1 MNKLMYILLFLCL
14 HYSVNGQSD
23 FEDRVKYIKRNIEII
38 SGQEKEALRSKVEEI
53 NQNLEDKELTSEE
66 ADMQKKAAAEKCA
79 AMIEQ
84 RIEPFENELRE
95 LIKSEVKGKDERIES
110 LDDDEDDD
118 EDDEDDDDENK
129 DDDRADRKKEIN
141 IDGFKFDWKPRHQR
155 KMRNEQRTTTQFV
168 FAFGLNNIVSDDNL
182 GTIENNGIRL
192 SNSRFYE
199 WGWTWKTRLA
209 ANSPFLNLK
218 YGLSLTYNNLRPDNN
233 QYYVKNGGKTLLAE
247 HPFSLRDEP
256 YFRMTNLVIPVHLEF
271 DFSKRKK
278 LDDDKMVIR
287 TQKSVRAGI
296 GGYAGIN
303 TRTKQIL
310 KYKADGLR
318 TDQTTKG
325 DYNTS
330 DFIYGISA
338 YIGYRDV
345 SLYTKYDL
353 NPIFTDNTVE
363 QNNISFGLRFDFH

>member
-1 MNKLMYILLFLCL
+1 MYILAIFCL
-14 HYSVNGQSD
+14 HFSANGQSD
-23 FEDRVKYIKRNIEII
+23 FEDRVKYVKRNIEII
-38 SGQEKEALRSKVEEI
+38 TQQEKEALRSKVEEI
-53 NQNLEDKELTSEE
+53 NQKLEDKEISAEE
-66 ADMQKKAAAEKCA
+66 AEMQKKAASEKSA

-84 RIEPFENELRE
+84 RIEPFENELRD
-95 LIKSEVKGKDERIES
+95 LIKDEVTGKDERIES
-110 LDDDEDDD
+110 LDDEDDD
-118 EDDEDDDDENK
+118 KKDDNK
-129 DDDRADRKKEIN
+129 DDDRSDRKREIN
-141 IDGFKFDWKPRHQR
+141 IDGFKIDWGHGKHRR
-155 KMRNEQRTTTQFV
+155 YRSEQRTTTQFV
-168 FAFGLNNIVSDDNL
+168 FAFGLNNIMSDGDL
-182 GTIENNGIRL
+182 GTIENNGIKL

-233 QYYVKNGGKTLLAE
+233 QYYIKNGNKTILAD
-247 HPFSLRDEP
+247 HPYSLRDEP

-271 DFSKRKK
+271 DFSSRRKM
-278 LDDDKMVIR
+278 DDDKIIIR
-287 TQKSVRAGI
+287 TQRGLRAGI

-330 DFIYGISA
+330 DFIYGLSA

-353 NPIFTDNTVE
+353 NPIFTDNSLE